1 MQVREP
7 VRWLKLIGFP
17 DAVSS
22 FYCREVVESNGG
34 QGRNRHLSS
43 HDEHHR
49 VLGPEITLLESSENT
64 HAATRLLPS
73 CRKLLPNGAHFVSGA
88 NSFKHLDSTTEEN
101 FARHF
106 RN

>member
-1 MQVREP
+1 MQVRKP
-7 VRWLKLIGFP
+7 VSALKQYFLSRLYVKFC
-17 DAVSS
+17 
-22 FYCREVVESNGG
+22 CREGVESNGD

-73 CRKLLPNGAHFVSGA
+73 CRKLLPNGDHFVSGA
-88 NSFKHLDSTTEEN
+88 NSFKHSAAQEN
-101 FARHF
+101 VARHF